1 MHQNIQSDEALVDRT
16 RQLLTKRRRM
26 RWVFLLY
33 GLGFIGFCVY
43 ATAAVVQRLDRQD
56 SVQMT
61 TGFFT
66 GIVLAL
72 LCTTCGVLGA
82 VFLAQA
88 LSGFHSGTRMPEL
101 LLRYH
106 DRLRDLGAL
115 PDGTKGAAPNGGPAP
130 RVGNSGVTKGPP
142 SVS

>member
-1 MHQNIQSDEALVDRT
+1 
-16 RQLLTKRRRM
+16 M

-43 ATAAVVQRLDRQD
+43 ATTAVVQRLDRQD
-56 SVQMT
+56 SLQLT
-61 TGFFT
+61 AGFFT
-66 GIVLAL
+66 GIVLAF
-72 LCTTCGVLGA
+72 LCATCGVLGA

-88 LSGFHSGTRMPEL
+88 LSGFRSGTRTPEL
-101 LLRYH
+101 LVRYH

-115 PDGTKGAAPNGGPAP
+115 PDSAKGEQRAAPNGGPAP
-130 RVGNSGVTKGPP
+130 PVGNSGVTKGPP